1 MTTKGYPQHLID
13 TVVHLYNGTFITIDN
28 ATISS
33 RFEVTNQGVK
43 QGCPLSPALFNIYL
57 DAAVN
62 EWQSHLVTHFKL
74 RKWTLNTLMFA
85 DDQVIFA
92 KSENDLQFATQLLY
106 NITSEYNLEISSNNS
121 KVMTFESKHPRRAK
135 IVTIILEQVSHFNYL
150 GCDVSY
156 NYDADLRTKFKKF
169 QYYVR
174 NYQTHPH
181 K

>member
-1 MTTKGYPQHLID
+1 MDCILAIKHIIKKRWEFNQETHILFMDYVKAFENVLRNKLCNIMTTKGYPQHLID

-74 RKWTLNTLMFA
+74 RKWTLNMLMFA

-106 NITSEYNLEISSNNS
+106 NITSEYILEISSNNS
-121 KVMTFESKHPRRAK
+121 
-135 IVTIILEQVSHFNYL
+135 
-150 GCDVSY
+150 
-156 NYDADLRTKFKKF
+156 
-169 QYYVR
+169 
-174 NYQTHPH
+174 
-181 K
+181 